1 MVVITFFFRDVQK
14 VAQYFIYIG
23 MGRFFKKK
31 LFLRL
36 SQKIELALV
45 EVRPVLRMV
54 LMLRKVPN

>member
-1 MVVITFFFRDVQK
+1 MLK

-54 LMLRKVPN
+54 LMLRKVPNSRVVCGA